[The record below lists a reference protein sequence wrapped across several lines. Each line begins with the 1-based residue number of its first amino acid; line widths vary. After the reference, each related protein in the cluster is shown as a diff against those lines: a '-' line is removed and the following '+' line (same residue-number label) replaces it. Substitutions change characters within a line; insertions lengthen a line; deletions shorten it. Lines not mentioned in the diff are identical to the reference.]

1 MSSLHVLSASEQVAA
16 HLQAEL
22 LSGRWRGT
30 MPGVYQLAAELAVSR
45 STVEAALLQLEASG
59 VLVNQ
64 GPGRRRR
71 IERSDDLASPSLR
84 LAILLFEPTDA
95 GVDYVIEIQ
104 RKLSAAGHAPFL
116 VDKTLSDLRMDVKRV
131 ARLADRITADA
142 WLIIAGSREV
152 LEWFAA
158 RPQPA
163 FALFGRR
170 QHVPIASVGPETGSI
185 IATVVRRLIEL
196 GHHRIVMLSRRSRR
210 LPSLAQLERNF
221 LAELEAGGIEAGSY
235 NLPDWDESREGLA
248 TQLDSHFNLTPPTA
262 LIVDEPPQF
271 VGVLRFLAG
280 RGIRVPED
288 VSLVCTDPDR
298 SFSWCEPPIAH
309 ISWDVSKA
317 IQRVVRWANKV
328 SCGKADRRQTDIT
341 AEFVEGGSIGSV
353 GRH

>member
-1 MSSLHVLSASEQVAA
+1 MSSWHVLSASEQLAA

-22 LSGRWRGT
+22 LNGRWRGA

-45 STVEAALLQLEASG
+45 STVEAALLKLEASG

-71 IERSDDLASPSLR
+71 IERPGGLVSSSLR
-84 LAILLFEPTDA
+84 LAILLFEAADV

-104 RKLSAAGHAPFL
+104 RKLSAVGHLPFFTS
-116 VDKTLSDLRMDVKRV
+116 KTLVDLRMDVKRV
-131 ARLADRITADA
+131 ARLVDKTEADA

-170 QHVPIASVGPETGSI
+170 HQVAIASVGPETGSV
-185 IATVVRRLIEL
+185 IATIVRRLVEL

-210 LPSLAQLERNF
+210 LPVPAQFERTF
-221 LAELEAGGIEAGSY
+221 LAELEAHGIEVGPY
-235 NLPDWDESREGLA
+235 NLPDWKESKEGLA

-262 LIVDEPPQF
+262 LIVDESPQF

-298 SFSWCEPPIAH
+298 NFNWCEPPIAH
-309 ISWDVSKA
+309 ISWEADKA
-317 IQRVVRWANKV
+317 ISRVVRWTNKV
-328 SCGKADRRQTDIT
+328 SRGKEDRRRTDIV
-341 AEFVEGGSIGSV
+341 AEFVEGGSVAPV
-353 GRH
+353 GKH